1 MMLCV
6 EITGAAEPL
15 RDLERE
21 LRTDPD
27 LRGTRLSRV
36 DSPPGTGE
44 MGFTTEALQWV
55 TDNNELLAALVGA
68 VAGWLARQPQP
79 TRISVKRG
87 NRSVELVSDKVR
99 DPDATTKD
107 LLRALE
113 DVEDV

>member
-6 EITGAAEPL
+6 EIAGSTEAL

-27 LRGTRLSRV
+27 LRGTRVSRV
-36 DSPPGTGE
+36 DAAPAAGE
-44 MGFTTEALQWV
+44 MGFATEALQWV

-68 VAGWLARQPQP
+68 VAGWLARQRPP

-87 NRSVELVSDKVR
+87 DREIELVSDQVR
-99 DPDATTKD
+99 DPDATTRELVR
-107 LLRALE
+107 LLE
-113 DVEDV
+113 GH